1 MSKKSEKLYT
11 LPKYYADD
19 LLADIDEHI
28 EVCLDSIEYFKNHEN
43 GHKREMIGLIID
55 FLWTNYSIKRTLWPY
70 AVEDPVYYT
79 DEETGEVSLMI
90 TSAVLKNLQD
100 YVIARHL
107 SNVELSRYSISVSM
121 H

>member
-11 LPKYYADD
+11 LPKDYTDD
-19 LLADIDEHI
+19 LLSDVKEHI
-28 EVCLDSIEYFKNHEN
+28 EVCLASIEYFNNEQEQYKKE
-43 GHKREMIGLIID
+43 KIGLLID

-70 AVEDPVYYT
+70 IIEDPVLYT
-79 DEETGEVSLMI
+79 DEETGEVSYMI
-90 TSAVLKNLQD
+90 TSKILKNLQD

>member
-1 MSKKSEKLYT
+1 MSKKNEKLYT
-11 LPKYYADD
+11 LPKDYTDD
-19 LLADIDEHI
+19 LLADVDEHI
-28 EVCLDSIEYFKNHEN
+28 EVCLESIEYFINHQDS
-43 GHKREMIGLIID
+43 HKKEMIGLIVD

-70 AVEDPVYYT
+70 AIEDPTYHT

-90 TSAVLKNLQD
+90 TSTVLKSLQD